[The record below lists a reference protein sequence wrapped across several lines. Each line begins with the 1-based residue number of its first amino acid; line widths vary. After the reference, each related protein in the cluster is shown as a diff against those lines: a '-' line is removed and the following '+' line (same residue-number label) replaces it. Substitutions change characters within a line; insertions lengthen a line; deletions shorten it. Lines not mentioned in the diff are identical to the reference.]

1 MTTHAKAVALYGD
14 KIDGQLMAVINM
26 RNQTIARYVAFQHKD
41 LPAEKFTVVPV
52 TIEDIKN
59 YSGKDIYS
67 VSLVVGEEEVEV
79 KSDEEE
85 AAEGPT
91 EESAE
96 EPTEEVAEEPTDGA
110 TEIKNE
116 E

>member
-1 MTTHAKAVALYGD
+1 
-14 KIDGQLMAVINM
+14 M

-52 TIEDIKN
+52 TIDDIKN
-59 YSGKDIYS
+59 YTGKDIYS
-67 VSLVVGEEEVEV
+67 VTLVVGEDEVEV
-79 KSDEEE
+79 KEDEET
-85 AAEGPT
+85 T
-91 EESAE
+91 EEPMEEPMEDAEENAE
-96 EPTEEVAEEPTDGA
+96 EPAASA

>member
-59 YSGKDIYS
+59 YTGKDIYS
-67 VSLVVGEEEVEV
+67 VTLVVGEDEVEV
-79 KSDEEE
+79 KEDEKTTEE
-85 AAEGPT
+85 PMVDV

-96 EPTEEVAEEPTDGA
+96 EDAEEPAASA